1 MIRIYLINLEEHP
14 NRKWHNTTEQHRQHQ
29 SRKTSLRTS
38 KFTTHRT
45 SWCRCFMKE
54 GAIFAIPSK
63 QITSW
68 FAFVVTVVVVIVV
81 LEIPSETTSGG
92 RRSHVYF
99 NSLFL
104 NLQTV
109 YISCIALNER
119 RMDRRRINKER
130 RMTSDF
136 DDD

>member
-1 MIRIYLINLEEHP
+1 MIRIYLIINLEEHP

-45 SWCRCFMKE
+45 SWCWCFMKE
-54 GAIFAIPSK
+54 SAIFAIPSK

-68 FAFVVTVVVVIVV
+68 FAFVVTVVVV

-109 YISCIALNER
+109 YVIFHCLER
-119 RMDRRRINKER
+119 TKDE
-130 RMTSDF
+130 
-136 DDD
+136 

>member
-1 MIRIYLINLEEHP
+1 
-14 NRKWHNTTEQHRQHQ
+14 
-29 SRKTSLRTS
+29 
-38 KFTTHRT
+38 
-45 SWCRCFMKE
+45 MKE

-68 FAFVVTVVVVIVV
+68 FAFVVTVVVVVVVVV

-109 YISCIALNER
+109 YVIFHCLER
-119 RMDRRRINKER
+119 TKDE
-130 RMTSDF
+130 
-136 DDD
+136 